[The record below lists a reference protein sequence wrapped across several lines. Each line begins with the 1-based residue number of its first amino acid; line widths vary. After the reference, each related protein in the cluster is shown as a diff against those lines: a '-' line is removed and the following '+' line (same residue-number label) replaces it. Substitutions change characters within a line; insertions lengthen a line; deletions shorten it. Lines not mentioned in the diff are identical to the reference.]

1 MLKKKVK
8 YNSISIRLTPDEVKA
23 LKRVQSELKRR
34 TITDTLRFLVL
45 RENELFLS
53 QK

>member
-8 YNSISIRLTPDEVKA
+8 YNSISIRFTPDEVKV
-23 LKRVQSELKRR
+23 LKRVQKDLKRR

-45 RENELFLS
+45 REGEKILN
-53 QK
+53 